1 MEEWLIRIYDNGT
14 KALILLFQQTKQLQD
29 IPWKVDDF
37 IAWELLPFL
46 AILFALIGA
55 IYTKVRHRQNQK
67 CMMTNSSNTAIIILT
82 ILNSAVLISVTLLI
96 CWLLKL
102 YIWGI

>member
-1 MEEWLIRIYDNGT
+1 MEEWLIRIYDNGL
-14 KALILLFQQTKQLQD
+14 KALLLLLQQTEQVSS
-29 IPWKVDDF
+29 WKVNDF

-55 IYTKVRHRQNQK
+55 IYTIIRRRSQK
-67 CMMTNSSNTAIIILT
+67 RIANHSNSAIITLT
-82 ILNSAVLISVTLLI
+82 ILNVVIMISVTWLI
-96 CWLLKL
+96 CCFLKL

>member
-1 MEEWLIRIYDNGT
+1 MEEWLIRIYSNGT
-14 KALILLFQQTKQLQD
+14 KALIMLFQQTKQLQS

-46 AILFALIGA
+46 AILFALVGA
-55 IYTKVRHRQNQK
+55 IYTMVRRRQNPK
-67 CMMTNSSNTAIIILT
+67 SMMANNSNTAIIILT

>member
-1 MEEWLIRIYDNGT
+1 MEEWLIRIYNNGL
-14 KALILLFQQTKQLQD
+14 KVLLLLFQQTEQVSS
-29 IPWKVDDF
+29 WKVNDF

-55 IYTKVRHRQNQK
+55 IYTIIRRRRSQK
-67 CMMTNSSNTAIIILT
+67 RNASIVVLT
-82 ILNSAVLISVTLLI
+82 ILNVAVMISVTWLI
-96 CWLLKL
+96 CWFIKL

>member
-14 KALILLFQQTKQLQD
+14 KALILLFQQTKQVQN

-55 IYTKVRHRQNQK
+55 IYTIVRRRRSAKGIAN
-67 CMMTNSSNTAIIILT
+67 NSNTAIIVLT
-82 ILNSAVLISVTLLI
+82 ILNSATLIIVTALI
-96 CWLLKL
+96 CWLLGI
-102 YIWGI
+102 YIWGT